1 MKKARELTEE
11 RYVTDVEI
19 GIIPDGDELD
29 ISCVRAKCQASM
41 KDLQYSVYVY
51 IITET
56 GMVQTAECTCKAG
69 QSGLCAHA
77 GSLLLSLVKIHEAC
91 TSQSCQWKVPPMT
104 NVQLEAQQFCDIVIY
119 NPERATAVKRRPY
132 PGVYNAGPVV
142 SLWPH
147 VGQKSEEGM
156 S

>member
-1 MKKARELTEE
+1 
-11 RYVTDVEI
+11 
-19 GIIPDGDELD
+19 
-29 ISCVRAKCQASM
+29 M

-51 IITET
+51 ILTET
-56 GMVQTAECTCKAG
+56 GMVQTADCTCKTG
-69 QSGLCAHA
+69 QSGVCAHA
-77 GSLLLSLVKIHEAC
+77 GSLLLSLVKIREAC
-91 TSQSCQWKVPPMT
+91 TSQSCQWTASLMT

-132 PGVYNAGPVV
+132 PGVHNAGPVV

-147 VGQKSEEGM
+147 VGHKSEEGM